1 MSSLTESNLKIAII
15 CAGDDELAPFLEHIE
30 NFNVS
35 ERAMLKIYE
44 GTLAGIDVAVLYSG
58 VCKVNAAIAAQIL
71 ISEFGVKVVINA
83 GVAGGMDVK
92 LDIFDTVIADK
103 CTYHDV
109 ADDILTDFHPWMK
122 SVYFYSDSHLLAL
135 LHKAVRR
142 LSIEDRVFRGSIVT
156 GEAFIDSAGRK
167 EIKEKFAPLAVD
179 METAAIAHVCYVN
192 KIPFIAVRTITDTEK
207 ESGADKFE
215 LNCRKASAIA
225 KDITLAMLEELRINI
240 GR

>member
-30 NFNVS
+30 KFNVS

-109 ADDILTDFHPWMK
+109 ADDILTDFH
-122 SVYFYSDSHLLAL
+122 
-135 LHKAVRR
+135 
-142 LSIEDRVFRGSIVT
+142 
-156 GEAFIDSAGRK
+156 
-167 EIKEKFAPLAVD
+167 
-179 METAAIAHVCYVN
+179 
-192 KIPFIAVRTITDTEK
+192 
-207 ESGADKFE
+207 
-215 LNCRKASAIA
+215 
-225 KDITLAMLEELRINI
+225 
-240 GR
+240 